1 MLSDRMPMTPSGLVK
16 LKQELKR
23 LKGVERQRIVREIAE
38 ARAHGDLSE
47 NAEYH
52 AAKEKQSHVEGRIT
66 QVEHWIATADVIDVS
81 KLSGDRVVFGA
92 TVHLT
97 DSQSGDEVQYR
108 IVGELEADLKLGRI
122 SVTSPIARAL
132 IGKVEGDVVRVR
144 APGGEREYEIGSVE
158 FVEEPASSCLAAKRS
173 GAKSASSSR
182 APGGAP
188 GTSRGAIPLPC
199 RPTPVRRRPAPRR
212 TRRFRSRTRARRRG
226 PGPGPRPL
234 RPCR

>member
-1 MLSDRMPMTPSGLVK
+1 MPSDRMPMTPSGLVK

-108 IVGELEADLKLGRI
+108 IVGELEANLKEGKI

-144 APGGEREYEIGSVE
+144 APGGEREYEIGNVE
-158 FVEEPASSCLAAKRS
+158 FVEEQVSSE
-173 GAKSASSSR
+173 
-182 APGGAP
+182 PE
-188 GTSRGAIPLPC
+188 
-199 RPTPVRRRPAPRR
+199 
-212 TRRFRSRTRARRRG
+212 
-226 PGPGPRPL
+226 
-234 RPCR
+234 